1 VVNSTCPASAW
12 VVCAAAVVGVV
23 TVVVG
28 AAVLGGCAPD
38 VVGLVST
45 ACDVEAEVDGEVDF
59 VVVDGA
65 GALVVW
71 SSVGGCGRAL
81 RAAPF
86 PPAAAGSCTPNVLT
100 PTGTSWETVLVVP
113 RVAVML
119 CVPGARSVYRTSPDG
134 LAVRAAPPSN
144 ETDAPAATAPVE
156 VVTATVNIAFA

>member
-1 VVNSTCPASAW
+1 
-12 VVCAAAVVGVV
+12 VVGVV
-23 TVVVG
+23 AVVVG
-28 AAVLGGCAPD
+28 AGVLGGCACD
-38 VVGLVST
+38 VVGVVSI
-45 ACDVEAEVDGEVDF
+45 AFDVEAEVDGEVDC

-71 SSVGGCGRAL
+71 SSVGGCGAFRP
-81 RAAPF
+81 APF

-156 VVTATVNIAFA
+156 VVTATVNIALT